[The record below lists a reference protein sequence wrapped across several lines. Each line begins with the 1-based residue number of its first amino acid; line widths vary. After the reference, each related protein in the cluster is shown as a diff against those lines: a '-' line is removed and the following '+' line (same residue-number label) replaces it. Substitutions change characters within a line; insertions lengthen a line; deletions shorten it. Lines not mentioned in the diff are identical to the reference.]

1 VKGLALNRMLGYWKL
16 IKIANGEVPMKK
28 LLKLFTVSAACM
40 ALMFSLYACGEA
52 PQEKKAEEPAKIDE
66 AVAPTE
72 EAKTVKA
79 GFVYVSPVGDAGYSY
94 AHDLGRKTV
103 DGLDF
108 VTSAFVESVPE
119 GADSERVIRNM
130 ARKGFDIIFTTSF
143 GYMDPTIK
151 VAKEFPDTKFMH
163 CSGFKKAENVNNYF
177 GRIYQSRYLTG
188 LVAGAMTK
196 SNKLGYVAAFPI
208 PEVIRGINA
217 FAVGARQMNPDAE
230 IRVVWTKTW
239 YDPAL
244 EKDAAKSLLDAGCD
258 VIAQHQDSP
267 APQEA
272 AQEAGAYCIGYN
284 SDMSS
289 FAPKAHLTS
298 AIWNWGPMYTKTVE
312 AVRDGSWEGNQSLW
326 WSMQDGVV
334 DIAPMGPMVPEDVKN
349 AVMAKRDEL
358 RKGND
363 ICFVGPIKDQ
373 NGEIKIAAGEKATDE
388 QLHDMMWFVEG
399 VVGTVN

>member
-1 VKGLALNRMLGYWKL
+1 
-16 IKIANGEVPMKK
+16 MKK
-28 LLKLFTVSAACM
+28 MLKLFVAFAAM
-40 ALMFSLYACGEA
+40 ALLLSLVACGEA
-52 PQEKKAEEPAKIDE
+52 PQEKKAEEPAVEKAE
-66 AVAPTE
+66 APKE
-72 EAKTVKA
+72 ESKNIKA

-94 AHDLGRKTV
+94 AHDLGRKAV
-103 DGLDF
+103 DALDY
-108 VTSAFVESVPE
+108 TTTAFVESVPE

-151 VAKEFPDTKFMH
+151 VAKEFPEVDFMH

-188 LVAGAMTK
+188 MVSGAMTK
-196 SNKLGYVAAFPI
+196 TNKLGYVAAFPI

-217 FAVGARQMNPDAE
+217 FALGAREVNPDAE

-272 AQEAGAYCIGYN
+272 AQEAGAYSVGYN

-298 AIWNWGPMYTKTVE
+298 AIWNWGPMYVKMIEQVKNGTWKG
-312 AVRDGSWEGNQSLW
+312 DQSMW

-334 DIAPMGPMVPEDVKN
+334 DIAPMGPMVPEDVKAKVN
-349 AVMAKRDEL
+349 ARKAEL
-358 RKGND
+358 KSGKD
-363 ICFVGPIKDQ
+363 TIFAGPIKNQ
-373 NGEIKIAAGEKATDE
+373 KGEVVIAEGTTAPDGDLLGMT
-388 QLHDMMWFVEG
+388 WFVEG
-399 VVGTVN
+399 VVGTTE

>member
-1 VKGLALNRMLGYWKL
+1 MT
-16 IKIANGEVPMKK
+16 KIF
-28 LLKLFTVSAACM
+28 KLFTVSAACM
-40 ALMFSLYACGEA
+40 MMLALFACGEA
-52 PQEKKAEEPAKIDE
+52 PQEKKAEEPAK
-66 AVAPTE
+66 VE
-72 EAKTVKA
+72 EAAAPKEEPKTIQA

-94 AHDLGRKTV
+94 AQDQGRKAV
-103 DGLDF
+103 DALDF
-108 VTSAFVESVPE
+108 ATTAFVESVPE

-163 CSGFKKAENVNNYF
+163 CSGFKKSENVNNYF
-177 GRIYQSRYLTG
+177 GRIYQARYLTG

-196 SNKLGYVAAFPI
+196 SNKLGYVAACPI

-217 FAVGARQMNPDAE
+217 FAVGARQANPEAE
-230 IRVVWTKTW
+230 VRVVWTKTW

-267 APQEA
+267 AAQEA
-272 AQEAGAYCIGYN
+272 AQEAGAYSVGYN

-298 AIWNWGPMYTKTVE
+298 AIWNWGPMFVKTVE
-312 AVRDGSWEGNQSLW
+312 EVRDGTWKGDQALW

-334 DIAPMGPMVPEDVKN
+334 DIAPMGPMVPEDVKAN
-349 AVMAKRDEL
+349 VMAKRAEL
-358 RKGND
+358 MNGND

-373 NGEIKIAAGEKATDE
+373 NGEIKVAEGEKATDE

-399 VVGTVN
+399 VVGTVK